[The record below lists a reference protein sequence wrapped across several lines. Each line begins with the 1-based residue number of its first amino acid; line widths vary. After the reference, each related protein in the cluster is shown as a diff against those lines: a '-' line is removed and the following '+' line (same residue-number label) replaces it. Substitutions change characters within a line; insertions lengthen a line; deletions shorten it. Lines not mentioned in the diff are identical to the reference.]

1 MTRSD
6 RVEALIRKESELE
19 TKLNLINAEI
29 KAEQKA
35 LADATKKEK
44 LYRECSELLVNTSL
58 SIQRNTTE
66 KIAKIV
72 TDLYQY
78 VFLSDDKFV
87 IKVDTKRS
95 VPVASFFI
103 ETKKNGKTLLLDP
116 LKSDGGGKVDVIAL
130 GLRLAALLL
139 YRPELNRVLILD
151 EPLRFLSSSSTS
163 SKPYRLRAVEFLK
176 QIAKEYGIQVIAVTH
191 DTELLELADTVHEIT
206 LDDKGYSQVITTQK

>member
-29 KAEQKA
+29 KAEQQA

-78 VFLSDDKFV
+78 VFLSDDNYMQNYTFSANIV
-87 IKVDTKRS
+87 LLCRL
-95 VPVASFFI
+95 FI
-103 ETKKNGKTLLLDP
+103 PINALNVER
-116 LKSDGGGKVDVIAL
+116 GGRKIA
-130 GLRLAALLL
+130 
-139 YRPELNRVLILD
+139 
-151 EPLRFLSSSSTS
+151 FLSAVLNFSDLSTS
-163 SKPYRLRAVEFLK
+163 
-176 QIAKEYGIQVIAVTH
+176 
-191 DTELLELADTVHEIT
+191 
-206 LDDKGYSQVITTQK
+206 

>member
-29 KAEQKA
+29 KAEQQA

-103 ETKKNGKTLLLDP
+103 ETKKNGKI
-116 LKSDGGGKVDVIAL
+116 S
-130 GLRLAALLL
+130 
-139 YRPELNRVLILD
+139 
-151 EPLRFLSSSSTS
+151 
-163 SKPYRLRAVEFLK
+163 
-176 QIAKEYGIQVIAVTH
+176 
-191 DTELLELADTVHEIT
+191 
-206 LDDKGYSQVITTQK
+206 